1 MKEIRVRIS
10 PTGGRFKHIYN
21 DALRPMDE
29 ALGNFEV
36 NRATDVFFDNASNM
50 WMIRDL
56 STGETLEE
64 SFIKREDA
72 LAFEHNYLQHGMG
85 SGVRA

>member
-29 ALGNFEV
+29 AMGVIEV
-36 NRATDVFFDNASNM
+36 NRATDVFFDNYDRL
-50 WMIRDL
+50 WKIRDL
-56 STGETLEE
+56 STGEILEE

-72 LAFEHNYLQHGMG
+72 LAFEHNYLQNRMD
-85 SGVRA
+85 SEVRA